1 MMFLSAPDAGAL
13 KVTLRRSSHLSW
25 DETGGTPKIEGRRE
39 TRGRKLK
46 SNSLVNDVRKLIGDL
61 TTIEG
66 RVNSHRKTSF
76 LFLRSVSDGL

>member
-1 MMFLSAPDAGAL
+1 MMFLSALDAGPL
-13 KVTLRRSSHLSW
+13 KVTLRRSSDLSW
-25 DETGGTPKIEGRRE
+25 DETGGTPKIEGLRE
-39 TRGRKLK
+39 TRGRKQK